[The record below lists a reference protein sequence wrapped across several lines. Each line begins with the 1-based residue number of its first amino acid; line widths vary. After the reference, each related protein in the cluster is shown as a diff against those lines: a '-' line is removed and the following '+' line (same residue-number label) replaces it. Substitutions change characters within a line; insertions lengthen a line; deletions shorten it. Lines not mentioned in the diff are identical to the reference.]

1 MNSKVIIFLLICIV
15 LFAGSKLL
23 YTNTT
28 SQKIEILEVEN
39 PNQEIF
45 QKYIHQP
52 NPVIFTK
59 TTLPFH
65 DIQRETLAS
74 IESLPV
80 ESKNHLQTNFDEHMK
95 YYKTNTQKIINELR
109 GEIETTVSPMQKVTS
124 KHLCITQLKGVKKI
138 LLFSPNQQSYL
149 YPDHTKRKSPV
160 NFFVDG
166 FDVYPKLEKTK
177 FIEIECYPGHM
188 LRVPQNWWWTSI
200 IVENSLTGYTKI
212 D

>member
-1 MNSKVIIFLLICIV
+1 MNRKLLLFILICIV
-15 LFAGSKLL
+15 LFTGSKLV
-23 YTNTT
+23 YT
-28 SQKIEILEVEN
+28 SKKSPKIEILEVEN
-39 PNQEIF
+39 PNQKMF
-45 QKYIHQP
+45 QTYIHQS

-65 DIQRETLAS
+65 DLQSETLAS
-74 IESLPV
+74 IESLPS
-80 ESKNHLQTNFDEHMK
+80 ESKIQLQNNFDEHMK
-95 YYKTNTQKIINELR
+95 YYKTNSQIMKNELQ

-166 FDVYPKLEKTK
+166 FDTYPKLEKTK

-188 LRVPQNWWWTSI
+188 LRIPHNWWWTSI